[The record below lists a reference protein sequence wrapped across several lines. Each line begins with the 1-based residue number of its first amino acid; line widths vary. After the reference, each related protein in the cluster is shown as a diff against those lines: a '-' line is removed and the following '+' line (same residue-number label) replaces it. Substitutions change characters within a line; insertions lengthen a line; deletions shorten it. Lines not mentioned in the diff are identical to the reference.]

1 MDSWKFRYSIFYRTL
16 KGGLNW
22 EYVNRL
28 GETIEI
34 FLLFSFSWPV
44 PFFLIFRDAK
54 SGGKNMRLQMC
65 TTDRWCPTVT
75 LCCWCRG
82 FPKSTCYALLIFLG
96 QLAIFLFLHLKY
108 EKKKK
113 KLLTRIGL
121 GSIIQMDQVLLWCQG
136 TGWTCSCES
145 PSAQWD
151 MMGDKRANK

>member
-1 MDSWKFRYSIFYRTL
+1 MDSWKFRYSIFSRTL

-113 KLLTRIGL
+113 KVIDQNRLGIHYTNGSSPPMMPGHRLNMFLWEPIGP
-121 GSIIQMDQVLLWCQG
+121 MRHD
-136 TGWTCSCES
+136 GWQKS
-145 PSAQWD
+145 
-151 MMGDKRANK
+151 K